1 MDNQLAI
8 NCTPS
13 PISKP
18 VLLSGKDTAAAL
30 ALLKI
35 TEDSRENPLM
45 IKKQPFCAVS
55 LDLSSAL

>member
-1 MDNQLAI
+1 M
-8 NCTPS
+8 NCAPS
-13 PISKP
+13 PISKL
-18 VLLSGKDTAAAL
+18 VLLSGKVTAAAP